1 MNTLIGPDDSAIAA
15 SSRFAVGSHLQADT
29 LLVASVQLRRLWH
42 IYSDMARA
50 LEHVGETS
58 SEKAA
63 KLVSLSMLTRTAN
76 RELEQAAKDWK
87 EECVAGKL
95 TEHRRRLSFCERL
108 RNRIL
113 TIPLSFSRPSA
124 HRFQNRCLGCG
135 DQATS
140 KSFHRTDGS
149 TRPERTSKHDL
160 QWFPTT

>member
-42 IYSDMARA
+42 IYTDMARA

-87 EECVAGKL
+87 DECMAGEFFL
-95 TEHRRRLSFCERL
+95 FRRLIGFCKMVNL
-108 RNRIL
+108 R
-113 TIPLSFSRPSA
+113 F
-124 HRFQNRCLGCG
+124 
-135 DQATS
+135 AT
-140 KSFHRTDGS
+140 
-149 TRPERTSKHDL
+149 
-160 QWFPTT
+160 

>member
-1 MNTLIGPDDSAIAA
+1 MDTSQAASLAFTLRSQYNVRLAQTIVILLAPRLLNCHLSLCVSLTMQFDMNTLIGPDDSAIAA

-87 EECVAGKL
+87 EECAAGKL
-95 TEHRRRLSFCERL
+95 LIQL
-108 RNRIL
+108 
-113 TIPLSFSRPSA
+113 
-124 HRFQNRCLGCG
+124 
-135 DQATS
+135 
-140 KSFHRTDGS
+140 
-149 TRPERTSKHDL
+149 
-160 QWFPTT
+160 